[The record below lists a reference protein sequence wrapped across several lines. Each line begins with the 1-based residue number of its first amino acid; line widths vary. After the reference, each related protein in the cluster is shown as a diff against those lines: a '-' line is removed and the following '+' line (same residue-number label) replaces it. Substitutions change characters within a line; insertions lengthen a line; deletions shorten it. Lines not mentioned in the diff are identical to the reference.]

1 MHDWIPREAVVGEM
15 ISLMLLKCVRMPE
28 LVWTEIYVWLHP
40 FIACARGVI
49 TCFANSQIG

>member
-28 LVWTEIYVWLHP
+28 LV
-40 FIACARGVI
+40 
-49 TCFANSQIG
+49 